1 MITFIDITENILYIR
16 NKIKQRATAELKLKL
31 KKNEQYEDLTL
42 CTVEK
47 EITSLI
53 ETEMLQSDDRNS
65 IFINVLNAPTKEQT
79 IVKRKKKKTQTST
92 KLRIIHQQMTVF
104 SLMKI
109 QQLSQIGLK
118 LFKSFSFMKF
128 LILEGK

>member
-47 EITSLI
+47 EIASLI